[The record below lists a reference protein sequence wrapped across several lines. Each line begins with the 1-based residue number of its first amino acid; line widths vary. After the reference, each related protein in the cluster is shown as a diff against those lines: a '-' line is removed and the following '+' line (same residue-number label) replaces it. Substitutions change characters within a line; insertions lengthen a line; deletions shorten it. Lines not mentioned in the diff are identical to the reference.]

1 MLVASSAVTW
11 NVFSAEKMATQVQ
24 KPEKYNLFKVME
36 IVTAVH
42 RGLWERLGRNRLQN
56 GPLTFDTITLQT
68 VAAVGAPA
76 HGGGAQRWSTIHDS
90 LHILHVYM

>member
-24 KPEKYNLFKVME
+24 KPEKYIVFKVME

-42 RGLWERLGRNRLQN
+42 RGLWESLGRTYLQN
-56 GPLTFDTITLQT
+56 GQLKFDTITLQT
-68 VAAVGAPA
+68 VAAAEAPVHVVG
-76 HGGGAQRWSTIHDS
+76 HSDGAQFTI
-90 LHILHVYM
+90 VYIFLT